1 MAVKKRGKKS
11 VKKATK
17 KAVKKKAVKKVSKKS
32 VRRASP
38 AKASMGSGSSMVKPT
53 GRRMNLVTRNLFLF
67 IILGV
72 ISWVLSA
79 VSGTAEY
86 QQFFLFLSFILGA
99 IALAFLVS
107 LLVLVFL
114 RVLRR
119 R

>member
-1 MAVKKRGKKS
+1 MAV
-11 VKKATK
+11 K
-17 KAVKKKAVKKVSKKS
+17 KAVKKKAVRKKKVVRKSASKKKVARKS
-32 VRRASP
+32 VRRASQSRV
-38 AKASMGSGSSMVKPT
+38 SMNSGSKIVKPT

-67 IILGV
+67 IILGL

-86 QQFFLFLSFILGA
+86 QQFFLFLTFILGA

-114 RVLRR
+114 RVLRKR
-119 R
+119 